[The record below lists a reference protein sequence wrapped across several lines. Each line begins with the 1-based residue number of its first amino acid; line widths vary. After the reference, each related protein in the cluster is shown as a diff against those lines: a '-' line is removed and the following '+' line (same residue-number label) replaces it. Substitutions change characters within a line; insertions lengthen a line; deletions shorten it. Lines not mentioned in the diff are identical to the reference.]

1 MRRASGI
8 IMHIASLPGKYG
20 IGTFGKEAF
29 EFVDFLKKAGQG
41 YWQILPL
48 GPTSY
53 GDSPYQSFSAF
64 AGNPYFIDFDILNK
78 EGLLDKKDYQGINFG
93 NDPEKIDYA
102 LLFDKKMRVL
112 RVAYE
117 KSLDENKEEI
127 EKFREENKLWLEDY
141 ALYMAIKNENELV
154 SWQEWDEKLRLRD
167 KKTLEEYKV
176 KLEKEINY
184 WVFLQYHF
192 FKQWNKLKEYA
203 NSFGIK
209 IIGDMPIYVAE
220 DSADVWANP
229 KAFLLDENNIPK
241 KVAGCPPDAF
251 SETGQLWGNPIYD
264 WSYMDDTGYSW
275 WIDRVRESFKLYDIL
290 RIDHFRGFEAYW
302 QIPYG
307 DETAVNGLKALE

>member
-1 MRRASGI
+1 
-8 IMHIASLPGKYG
+8 
-20 IGTFGKEAF
+20 
-29 EFVDFLKKAGQG
+29 
-41 YWQILPL
+41 
-48 GPTSY
+48 
-53 GDSPYQSFSAF
+53 
-64 AGNPYFIDFDILNK
+64 
-78 EGLLDKKDYQGINFG
+78 
-93 NDPEKIDYA
+93 
-102 LLFDKKMRVL
+102 MRVL

-209 IIGDMPIYVAE
+209 IIGLYMLQRIVQM
-220 DSADVWANP
+220 
-229 KAFLLDENNIPK
+229 F
-241 KVAGCPPDAF
+241 
-251 SETGQLWGNPIYD
+251 GQIQ
-264 WSYMDDTGYSW
+264 
-275 WIDRVRESFKLYDIL
+275 K
-290 RIDHFRGFEAYW
+290 HFY
-302 QIPYG
+302 
-307 DETAVNGLKALE
+307 